1 MQLNKLHFSV
11 DLLFLSSPTGHKEE
25 AGVFQYKHVLLSISF
40 TPYPIP
46 SNFQK
51 KIKENK
57 EVYKTTNYS
66 ENLQIGW
73 F

>member
-51 KIKENK
+51 KKLRKIKK
-57 EVYKTTNYS
+57 CTKPPTIVKTYK
-66 ENLQIGW
+66 
-73 F
+73 